1 MTKETEKKS
10 PLARE
15 KRRISFDQDSEKFRA
30 VTEEVDGQK
39 IRKLKGYP
47 ILFNTLGK
55 PSRGS
60 VWKEKVDNKAL
71 DAVDF
76 SKLVF
81 LLDHQTAWALGKVG
95 VNMTAVVDETGLF
108 IDVTLRDTWL
118 DDYVYDRVE
127 AGILDGM
134 SFWFDSRSIV
144 ATDWASKTDV
154 ILKINE
160 VYEVSIVAFPA
171 YEETVIITDE
181 PDGEEPEE
189 PEEPGNEDPIK
200 QALVNLIEAY

>member
-1 MTKETEKKS
+1 MTRTARNSGLSLKRSMARKSGSLRATRYCLIPWASLPAAVYGRKK
-10 PLARE
+10 L
-15 KRRISFDQDSEKFRA
+15 
-30 VTEEVDGQK
+30 T
-39 IRKLKGYP
+39 IRLWMLS
-47 ILFNTLGK
+47 IF
-55 PSRGS
+55 PS
-60 VWKEKVDNKAL
+60 WC
-71 DAVDF
+71 
-76 SKLVF
+76 F